1 MDIDRSRSEQK
12 TTMLPSSS
20 SQTKFNENLPRSQHN
35 ATTKHHCWKPDFAE
49 TIKPVSLGELWAK
62 DGKIIADSENDDDA
76 DDEDDSDILLLDPD
90 GVVFLPAT
98 PSKLRERFDNLFM
111 KFVRNGNLENRN
123 ELVCLLDEMK
133 RQGCI
138 SEEEYVKF
146 NRFLA
151 QSLESGGSGIGDDE
165 REVLEDMEVV
175 DDFKQL
181 VRSTTEYIIK
191 HDREELEKLNNVYN
205 NNELITLIRDYLSET
220 IPVQNVLDYFES
232 GKVESSQIPKYIQ
245 VRYQILLKDIEAN
258 RQRVESILRRVREA
272 QENEIQLVNILE
284 SLRREEL
291 ISSDQYERLL
301 AIDETALELQT
312 IADIIRDTKIV
323 GSGMVL
329 LPRARKDLA
338 KLLTNSTSSLKEMN
352 ACLDELLRRKAITL
366 EQYREIK
373 EKM

>member
-1 MDIDRSRSEQK
+1 MD
-12 TTMLPSSS
+12 
-20 SQTKFNENLPRSQHN
+20 
-35 ATTKHHCWKPDFAE
+35 
-49 TIKPVSLGELWAK
+49 
-62 DGKIIADSENDDDA
+62 
-76 DDEDDSDILLLDPD
+76 
-90 GVVFLPAT
+90 
-98 PSKLRERFDNLFM
+98 
-111 KFVRNGNLENRN
+111 
-123 ELVCLLDEMK
+123 
-133 RQGCI
+133 
-138 SEEEYVKF
+138 
-146 NRFLA
+146 
-151 QSLESGGSGIGDDE
+151 
-165 REVLEDMEVV
+165 
-175 DDFKQL
+175 
-181 VRSTTEYIIK
+181 
-191 HDREELEKLNNVYN
+191 
-205 NNELITLIRDYLSET
+205 NELITLIRDYLSET

-232 GKVESSQIPKYIQ
+232 GKVESKQIPKYIQ

-312 IADIIRDTKIV
+312 IADIIRDTKFV

-373 EKM
+373 HKM